1 MNGAARLLHPT
12 SEDVVVPH
20 QLRYRRRVTTTATRV
35 IEWALD
41 FARDRD
47 PDEGLI
53 AGLASLLIAAG
64 IPLVR
69 VSASLRP
76 IDPEVWARNVSWEAD
91 HGIQIRVRPYGDLVM
106 QHYLGSAVQEIF
118 GGSGPI
124 RDRLEQGSKFPPIDG
139 LVRQGATDYLIQPVE
154 LGPGVRSFVSYAIAR
169 PGGFTEAELAILDEI
184 HPVVANMIRLRS
196 TRLTIGSVL
205 RTYLGPNAAQSVQ
218 AGTVRR
224 GHGQRIHAAIWFCDL
239 RDFTVLS
246 QALPPD
252 QMLQLLDDYF
262 EAVAGPV
269 ADHGGEILKFIG
281 DAMLAIFP
289 AEAHGAAD
297 ACRRATA
304 AAIAALER
312 FATDVA
318 QVKGPALGRELGMG
332 LALHVGEVFYGN
344 IGARD
349 RLDFTVI
356 GPAVNMAARVQGQC
370 TAMKTPLLLTGELA
384 ALLERDD
391 LVRLDCV
398 ALKGIDTPT
407 ELVTLTRYR

>member
-1 MNGAARLLHPT
+1 M
-12 SEDVVVPH
+12 
-20 QLRYRRRVTTTATRV
+20 

-47 PDEGLI
+47 ADEELI
-53 AGLASLLIAAG
+53 AGLARLLVDGG
-64 IPLVR
+64 IPVVR
-69 VSASLRP
+69 VSASLRS
-76 IDPEVWARNVSWEAD
+76 IDPEVWARNISWEAD
-91 HGIQIRVRPYGDLVM
+91 RGIQVRARPYGDIALP
-106 QHYLGSAVQEIF
+106 HYIGSAVEAIYS
-118 GGSGPI
+118 GSGPI
-124 RDRLEQGSKFPPIDG
+124 RDRLEHGSKFQPIDG
-139 LVRQGATDYLIQPVE
+139 LVRQGASDYAIQPVE
-154 LGPGVRSFVSYAIAR
+154 LGRDQRSFVSYAVAR
-169 PGGFTEAELAILDEI
+169 AGGFTDHEIAVLHEI
-184 HPVVANMIRLRS
+184 HPAVANVIRLRS

-289 AEAHGAAD
+289 AAAHGAAD
-297 ACRRATA
+297 ACRRATS
-304 AAIAALER
+304 AAITALER

-318 QVKGPALGRELGMG
+318 VKGPALGRELGMG

-370 TAMKTPLLLTGELA
+370 TAQKTPLLLTGELA
-384 ALLERDD
+384 ALLQRDD
-391 LVRLDCV
+391 LVHLEHVD
-398 ALKGIDTPT
+398 LKGINTPT
-407 ELVTLTRYR
+407 ALVTLARYR

>member
-1 MNGAARLLHPT
+1 MT
-12 SEDVVVPH
+12 SSSRTDTVST
-20 QLRYRRRVTTTATRV
+20 RVT
-35 IEWALD
+35 EWALD
-41 FARDRD
+41 HARDRD
-47 PDEGLI
+47 ADGELI
-53 AGLASLLIAAG
+53 TGLARLLIDAG

-69 VSASLRP
+69 VSASMRA
-76 IDPEVWARNVSWEAD
+76 IDPVVWARNISWDAD
-91 HGIQIRVRPYGDLVM
+91 TGIVVRDRPYGDIALP
-106 QHYLGSAVQEIF
+106 HYLGSVVQAIY

-124 RDRLEQGSKFPPIDG
+124 RDRLEHGSKFHPIDS
-139 LVRQGATDYLIQPVE
+139 LVRLGATDYLAQPVE
-154 LGPGVRSFVSYAIAR
+154 LGPDVRSFVSYAIAR
-169 PGGFTEAELAILDEI
+169 PGGFTDGELAMLEDI
-184 HPVVANMIRLRS
+184 HPAVANVIRLRS

-218 AGTVRR
+218 DGKVRR
-224 GHGQRIHAAIWFCDL
+224 GHGERIHAAIWFCDL

-246 QALPPD
+246 QVLPPD

-289 AEAHGAAD
+289 AAAHGAAD
-297 ACRRATA
+297 ACKRAVS
-304 AAIAALER
+304 AAIDALER
-312 FATDVA
+312 FDIDVGA
-318 QVKGPALGRELGMG
+318 QGPTLGRPLGMG

-370 TAMKTPLLLTGELA
+370 TAHKTPLLLTGELA
-384 ALLERDD
+384 ALLDRDD
-391 LVRLDCV
+391 LVRLDSV
-398 ALKGIDTPT
+398 VLKGIDEPT
-407 ELVTLTRYR
+407 QLVTLARYPSRR

>member
-1 MNGAARLLHPT
+1 MTSSSRTDTAR
-12 SEDVVVPH
+12 
-20 QLRYRRRVTTTATRV
+20 ARV
-35 IEWALD
+35 IDWALD
-41 FARDRD
+41 FARDGE
-47 PDEGLI
+47 PDGELI
-53 AGLASLLIAAG
+53 AGLARLLVEAG

-69 VSASLRP
+69 INASFRP
-76 IDPEVWARNVSWEAD
+76 LDPVVWARNISWEAD
-91 HGIQIRVRPYGDLVM
+91 VGLVIRDRPHGDLSLP
-106 QHYLGSAVQEIF
+106 HFIGSAVEAIF
-118 GGSGPI
+118 AGSGPI
-124 RDRLEQGSKFPPIDG
+124 RERIEHGSKFHPIEG
-139 LVRQGATDYLIQPVE
+139 LVRQGATDYLVQPVS
-154 LGPGVRSFVSYAIAR
+154 LGPTVPSFVSYATAR
-169 PGGFTEAELAILDEI
+169 PGGFTDEELAILGEI
-184 HPVVANMIRLRS
+184 HPAVASVIRLRS

-224 GHGQRIHAAIWFCDL
+224 GHGEQIHAAIWFCDL

-246 QALPPD
+246 QVLPPD

-289 AEAHGAAD
+289 AEGCGAAD
-297 ACRRATA
+297 AARRATA

-312 FATDVA
+312 FTTDVA
-318 QVKGPALGRELGMG
+318 QARGLTLGRELGMG

-370 TAMKTPLLLTGELA
+370 TAQKTPLLLSGELA
-384 ALLERDD
+384 SLLQRDD
-391 LVRLDCV
+391 LVHLEHVD
-398 ALKGIDTPT
+398 LKGIDTPIA
-407 ELVTLTRYR
+407 LVTLARFR